1 VSVKNVGKGAL
12 VYNFQDEKLLA
23 DIRSVYSEIY
33 DLERKRGEINKK
45 IRVRKVHLFALLNF
59 LRRR

>member
-1 VSVKNVGKGAL
+1 MGKGAL
-12 VYNFQDEKLLA
+12 VYNFQDEKLLT

-33 DLERKRGEINKK
+33 DLEHKRSELNKK